1 LAPIGL
7 DKFAPVFKL
16 QPGSAPVVKAL
27 KNSDERRPCMSR
39 IRPICSFWLYN
50 AGESKDKR
58 DAGETPTGS
67 TGFARSRIAGTSNI
81 GIK

>member
-1 LAPIGL
+1 
-7 DKFAPVFKL
+7 
-16 QPGSAPVVKAL
+16 
-27 KNSDERRPCMSR
+27 MSR
-39 IRPICSFWLYN
+39 IIPICSFWLYN

-67 TGFARSRIAGTSNI
+67 TGFARSRIAGTGNS